1 MTPQVAN
8 QNNDVC
14 PHKLPP
20 HSWWQSPPTHHIAVG
35 FYDSNKIN
43 AWYILNYSYLLSINI
58 KGLVTVIHDLWL
70 VIIDY
75 PGGCPYAH
83 VYVLQESPNK
93 QKQLSLSVVYLAF
106 LMWPGWDIGH
116 MTWLLKSLA
125 STLQKSIYIYIHTYW
140 IPILEAKCPKRIE
153 KSTSS
158 RFQQL
163 LVWHK
168 PFDTGWSARTRYVQM
183 PLIFE
188 EIPADWLTKPLYDS
202 YPSKVVAV
210 LNIHLTP
217 FNNLSSFCWEI
228 PAKRAFGTWITA
240 VFCTRARLTL
250 DCQRDP
256 LSSAFV
262 SLTWMK
268 EQIGNCKWDL
278 PT

>member
-1 MTPQVAN
+1 MHMCMYFKSRQIN
-8 QNNDVC
+8 KNNCHLV
-14 PHKLPP
+14 
-20 HSWWQSPPTHHIAVG
+20 
-35 FYDSNKIN
+35 
-43 AWYILNYSYLLSINI
+43 LS
-58 KGLVTVIHDLWL
+58 
-70 VIIDY
+70 
-75 PGGCPYAH
+75 
-83 VYVLQESPNK
+83 
-93 QKQLSLSVVYLAF
+93 
-106 LMWPGWDIGH
+106 
-116 MTWLLKSLA
+116 TWLSWCDPGETLDIWHDSLKALPRPC
-125 STLQKSIYIYIHTYW
+125 KRVYIYIHTYW